1 MSRNVTEANYHR
13 FPIRY
18 DKQLSHPSFRGNIL
32 EIVSSFQSS
41 HHLYKR
47 TVPEGNAM
55 TSNPSRVTFHPL
67 SNPKAGP
74 TTSTSRAAATSHASQ
89 QPSRSES
96 LPHLR
101 KTTSGSGQA
110 DAATDK
116 STIALIR
123 RVLCPESSS
132 YGSSSPRPL
141 HELLP
146 PLTSSNEVDLQLYAL
161 IAIIIK
167 EFIYSWY
174 AKITTDHVFVDELLQ
189 LIAHCTRALEE
200 RLRRVDVEQLVL
212 DEIPC
217 LVEAHIIAYRTAKQ
231 GSDLVPLPSSVRET
245 YHTLNPHPALS
256 PVPNPLDP
264 KTSSEQH
271 ENEVA
276 YRHLLAQGTLAI
288 LLPTEDLENVC
299 LRTLVS
305 DVLADLILGKE
316 VSGKVCE
323 GWFIWETVSKVIS
336 LVSRRG
342 TDRVKREGE
351 AESASPRPSQ
361 LERFGLVSTEEDQHQ
376 DDSSRSSQSQL
387 ALWMWKLL
395 HAVYL
400 IYVTL
405 RFVVTGLFRA
415 ALSLPE
421 VPARDLGSSPDH
433 PTPISRSN
441 EASSRPGKT
450 ATRRPVLEYR
460 AFGML
465 SRLIDLPRRMPWLV
479 GCVSLIQCLIVT
491 GPARLGDTEG
501 ILDR

>member
-1 MSRNVTEANYHR
+1 
-13 FPIRY
+13 
-18 DKQLSHPSFRGNIL
+18 
-32 EIVSSFQSS
+32 
-41 HHLYKR
+41 
-47 TVPEGNAM
+47 M
-55 TSNPSRVTFHPL
+55 TSNPPRASLHPL

-89 QPSRSES
+89 QPLRSES
-96 LPHLR
+96 QPHPR
-101 KTTSGSGQA
+101 KTATRTEQA

-123 RVLCPESSS
+123 RVLCPEAST
-132 YGSSSPRPL
+132 YGSATPQPL

-146 PLTSSNEVDLQLYAL
+146 PLTSSNEVDVQLYAL

-167 EFIYSWY
+167 EFVYSWY
-174 AKITTDHVFVDELLQ
+174 AKITPDHVFVDEVLQ

-212 DEIPC
+212 DEIPR

-231 GSDLVPLPSSVRET
+231 GSDMVPLPSSVREI
-245 YHTLNPHPALS
+245 YHTLNPHPALA

-288 LLPTEDLENVC
+288 LLPTEDLENVG
-299 LRTLVS
+299 LRTLVG
-305 DVLADLILGKE
+305 DVLADLILGNE

-323 GWFIWETVSKVIS
+323 SWFVWQTISKVIS

-342 TDRVKREGE
+342 TDRVKREDE
-351 AESASPRPSQ
+351 AEGGSPQPSR
-361 LERFGLVSTEEDQHQ
+361 LEKFGLLSTNEDEYK
-376 DDSSRSSQSQL
+376 DDSSRDCQSQFS
-387 ALWMWKLL
+387 LWMWKLL

-405 RFVVTGLFRA
+405 RFVVTGLFRT
-415 ALSLPE
+415 ALSE
-421 VPARDLGSSPDH
+421 VPARDLVSSPDH

-441 EASSRPGKT
+441 EAPGKT
-450 ATRRPVLEYR
+450 ATRRPVLHYR
-460 AFGML
+460 AFSML
-465 SRLIDLPRRMPWLV
+465 SRLIDLPRRMPWLC
-479 GCVSLIQCLIVT
+479 GCVSLIQCLIMT
-491 GPARLGDTEG
+491 GPGRLGDADSV
-501 ILDR
+501 LDR

>member
-217 LVEAHIIAYRTAKQ
+217 LVEAHII
-231 GSDLVPLPSSVRET
+231 G
-245 YHTLNPHPALS
+245 
-256 PVPNPLDP
+256 
-264 KTSSEQH
+264 
-271 ENEVA
+271 
-276 YRHLLAQGTLAI
+276 
-288 LLPTEDLENVC
+288 ED
-299 LRTLVS
+299 
-305 DVLADLILGKE
+305 
-316 VSGKVCE
+316 
-323 GWFIWETVSKVIS
+323 
-336 LVSRRG
+336 
-342 TDRVKREGE
+342 
-351 AESASPRPSQ
+351 
-361 LERFGLVSTEEDQHQ
+361 
-376 DDSSRSSQSQL
+376 RSSFAYSF
-387 ALWMWKLL
+387 
-395 HAVYL
+395 L
-400 IYVTL
+400 IWDYVLTVTL
-405 RFVVTGLFRA
+405 L
-415 ALSLPE
+415 L
-421 VPARDLGSSPDH
+421 
-433 PTPISRSN
+433 
-441 EASSRPGKT
+441 
-450 ATRRPVLEYR
+450 
-460 AFGML
+460 
-465 SRLIDLPRRMPWLV
+465 
-479 GCVSLIQCLIVT
+479 
-491 GPARLGDTEG
+491 
-501 ILDR
+501 